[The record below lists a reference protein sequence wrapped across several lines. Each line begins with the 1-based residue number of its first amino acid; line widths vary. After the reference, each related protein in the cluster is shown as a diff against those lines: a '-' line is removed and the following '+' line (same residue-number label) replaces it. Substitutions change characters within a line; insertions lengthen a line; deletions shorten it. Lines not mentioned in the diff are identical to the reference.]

1 MNNYKI
7 LFMGTSSFAVPIL
20 NELVNLNQS
29 IIKVFTSPPKK
40 ANRGMKNTESPV
52 SCAAQ
57 ALNLELE
64 HPKNLKDELTI
75 NSIKAMNLDLIIVI
89 AYGFIIPKE
98 ILRIP
103 KYGCY
108 NLHASILPRWRG
120 AAPIQRS
127 IIEGDQVSGVSF
139 IKIDEGLDTGDI
151 VLTDKIEIE
160 KNDTQESLSTNL
172 AKLGVKN
179 LSKFLN
185 LFNHKIDFDKQDNDF
200 ACYAYKILKSETRIN
215 WDETAELID
224 RKIRA
229 FNPNPGAWFEL
240 NGKRIK
246 VFEVEIS
253 DGKGNPG
260 EILNDEFEIA
270 CGQGSLK
277 LKIIQKEGKNKS
289 TVKSFLLGNQALI
302 GNKLD

>member
-20 NELVNLNQS
+20 NELVNLNQN
-29 IIKVFTSPPKK
+29 IIKVFTSPSKK

-52 SCAAQ
+52 SCAAK

-64 HPKNLKDELTI
+64 YPKNLKDELII
-75 NSIKAMNLDLIIVI
+75 NSLKAMNLDLIIVI

-98 ILRIP
+98 ILNIP

-127 IIEGDQVSGVSF
+127 IIEGDQVSGISF

-151 VLTDKIEIE
+151 VLSDKIEIL

-172 AKLGVKN
+172 AELGVRN
-179 LSKFLN
+179 LSKFLD
-185 LFNHKIDFDKQDNDF
+185 LFNHKIDFDKQNNDF
-200 ACYAYKILKSETRIN
+200 TCYANKILKSETRIN
-215 WDETAELID
+215 WSETAELID

-229 FNPNPGAWFEL
+229 FNPKPGAWFVM

-246 VFEVEIS
+246 IFEAEIS

-270 CGQGSLK
+270 CGKGSLK
-277 LKIIQKEGKNKS
+277 LKILQKEGKNKS
-289 TVKSFLLGNQALI
+289 AIKSFLLGNQTLI
-302 GNKLD
+302 GSKLD

>member
-20 NELVNLNQS
+20 NELVNLNQN
-29 IIKVFTSPPKK
+29 IIKVFTSPSKK

-52 SCAAQ
+52 SCAAK

-64 HPKNLKDELTI
+64 YPKNLKDELII
-75 NSIKAMNLDLIIVI
+75 NSLKAMNLDLIIVI

-98 ILRIP
+98 ILNIP

-151 VLTDKIEIE
+151 VLSDKIEIL

-172 AKLGVKN
+172 AELGVRN
-179 LSKFLN
+179 LSKFLD
-185 LFNHKIDFDKQDNDF
+185 LFNHKIDFDKQNNDF
-200 ACYAYKILKSETRIN
+200 TCYANKILKSETRIN
-215 WDETAELID
+215 WSETAELIE

-229 FNPNPGAWFEL
+229 FNPKPGAWFVM

-246 VFEVEIS
+246 IFEAEIS

-270 CGQGSLK
+270 CGKGSLK
-277 LKIIQKEGKNKS
+277 LKILQKEGKNKS
-289 TVKSFLLGNQALI
+289 AIKSFLLGNQTLI
-302 GNKLD
+302 GSKLD

>member
-20 NELVNLNQS
+20 NELVNLNQN
-29 IIKVFTSPPKK
+29 IIKVFTSPSKK
-40 ANRGMKNTESPV
+40 ANRGMKNTESPA
-52 SCAAQ
+52 SCAAK

-64 HPKNLKDELTI
+64 YPKNLKDELII
-75 NSIKAMNLDLIIVI
+75 NSLKAMNLDLIIVI

-98 ILRIP
+98 ILNIP

-151 VLTDKIEIE
+151 VLSDKIEIL

-172 AKLGVKN
+172 AELGVRN
-179 LSKFLN
+179 LSKFLD
-185 LFNHKIDFDKQDNDF
+185 LFNHKIDFDKQNNDF
-200 ACYAYKILKSETRIN
+200 TCYANKILKSETRIN
-215 WDETAELID
+215 WSETAELID

-229 FNPNPGAWFEL
+229 FNPKPGAWFEM

-246 VFEVEIS
+246 IFEAEIS

-270 CGQGSLK
+270 CGKGSLK
-277 LKIIQKEGKNKS
+277 LKILQKEGKNKS
-289 TVKSFLLGNQALI
+289 AIKLFLLGNQTLI
-302 GNKLD
+302 GSKLD

>member
-20 NELVNLNQS
+20 NELVNLNQN
-29 IIKVFTSPPKK
+29 IIKVFTSPSKK

-52 SCAAQ
+52 SCAAK

-64 HPKNLKDELTI
+64 YPKNLKDELII
-75 NSIKAMNLDLIIVI
+75 NSLKAMNLDLIIVI

-98 ILRIP
+98 ILNIP

-151 VLTDKIEIE
+151 VLSDKIEIL

-172 AKLGVKN
+172 AELGVRN
-179 LSKFLN
+179 LSKFLD
-185 LFNHKIDFDKQDNDF
+185 LFNHKIDFDKQNNDF
-200 ACYAYKILKSETRIN
+200 TCYANKILKSETRIN
-215 WDETAELID
+215 WSETAELID

-229 FNPNPGAWFEL
+229 FNPKPGAWFVM

-246 VFEVEIS
+246 IFEAEIS

-270 CGQGSLK
+270 CGKGSLK
-277 LKIIQKEGKNKS
+277 LKILQKEGKNKS
-289 TVKSFLLGNQALI
+289 AIKLFLLGNQTLI
-302 GNKLD
+302 GSKLD

>member
-20 NELVNLNQS
+20 NELVNLNQN
-29 IIKVFTSPPKK
+29 IIKVFTSPSKK

-52 SCAAQ
+52 SCAAK

-64 HPKNLKDELTI
+64 YPKNLKDELII
-75 NSIKAMNLDLIIVI
+75 NSLKAMNLDLIIVI

-98 ILRIP
+98 ILNIP

-151 VLTDKIEIE
+151 VLSDKIEIL

-172 AKLGVKN
+172 AELGVKN
-179 LSKFLN
+179 LSKFLD
-185 LFNHKIDFDKQDNDF
+185 LFNYKIDFDKQNNDF
-200 ACYAYKILKSETRIN
+200 TCYANKILKSETRIN
-215 WDETAELID
+215 WSETAELID

-229 FNPNPGAWFEL
+229 FNPKPGAWFVM

-246 VFEVEIS
+246 IFEAEIS

-270 CGQGSLK
+270 CGKVSLK
-277 LKIIQKEGKNKS
+277 LKILQKEGKNKS
-289 TVKSFLLGNQALI
+289 AIKSFLLGNQTLI
-302 GNKLD
+302 GSKLD

>member
-1 MNNYKI
+1 
-7 LFMGTSSFAVPIL
+7 MGTSSFAVPIL
-20 NELVNLNQS
+20 NELVNLNQN
-29 IIKVFTSPPKK
+29 IIKVFTSPSKK

-52 SCAAQ
+52 SCAAK

-64 HPKNLKDELTI
+64 YPKNLKDELII
-75 NSIKAMNLDLIIVI
+75 NSLKAMNLDLIIVI

-98 ILRIP
+98 ILNIP

-151 VLTDKIEIE
+151 VLSDKIEIL

-172 AKLGVKN
+172 AELGVRN
-179 LSKFLN
+179 LSKFLD
-185 LFNHKIDFDKQDNDF
+185 LFNHKIDFDKQNNDF
-200 ACYAYKILKSETRIN
+200 TCYANKILKSETRIN
-215 WDETAELID
+215 WSETAELID

-229 FNPNPGAWFEL
+229 FNPKPGAWFEM

-246 VFEVEIS
+246 IFEAEIS

-270 CGQGSLK
+270 CGKGSLK
-277 LKIIQKEGKNKS
+277 LKILQKEGKNKS
-289 TVKSFLLGNQALI
+289 AIKSFLLGNQTLI
-302 GNKLD
+302 GSKLD

>member
-1 MNNYKI
+1 
-7 LFMGTSSFAVPIL
+7 MGTSSFAVPIL
-20 NELVNLNQS
+20 NELVNLNQN
-29 IIKVFTSPPKK
+29 IIKVFTSPSKK

-52 SCAAQ
+52 SCAAK

-64 HPKNLKDELTI
+64 YPKNLKDELII
-75 NSIKAMNLDLIIVI
+75 NSLKAMNLDLIIVI

-98 ILRIP
+98 ILNIP

-151 VLTDKIEIE
+151 VLSDKIEIL

-172 AKLGVKN
+172 AELGVRN
-179 LSKFLN
+179 LSKFLD
-185 LFNHKIDFDKQDNDF
+185 LFNHKIDFDKQNNDF
-200 ACYAYKILKSETRIN
+200 TCYANKILKSETRIN
-215 WDETAELID
+215 WSETAELID

-229 FNPNPGAWFEL
+229 FNPKPGAWFVM

-246 VFEVEIS
+246 IFEAEIS

-270 CGQGSLK
+270 CGKGSLK
-277 LKIIQKEGKNKS
+277 LKILQKEGKNKS
-289 TVKSFLLGNQALI
+289 AIKSFLLGNQTLI
-302 GNKLD
+302 GSKLD

>member
-20 NELVNLNQS
+20 NELVNLNQN
-29 IIKVFTSPPKK
+29 IIKVFTSPSKK

-52 SCAAQ
+52 SCAAK

-64 HPKNLKDELTI
+64 YPKNLKDELII
-75 NSIKAMNLDLIIVI
+75 NSLKAMNLDLIIVI

-98 ILRIP
+98 ILNIP

-151 VLTDKIEIE
+151 VLSDKIEIL

-172 AKLGVKN
+172 AELGVRN
-179 LSKFLN
+179 LSKFLD
-185 LFNHKIDFDKQDNDF
+185 LFNHKIDFDKQNNDF
-200 ACYAYKILKSETRIN
+200 TCYANKILKSETRIN
-215 WDETAELID
+215 WSETAELID

-229 FNPNPGAWFEL
+229 FNPKPGAWFVM

-246 VFEVEIS
+246 IFEAEIS

-270 CGQGSLK
+270 CGKGSLK
-277 LKIIQKEGKNKS
+277 LKILQKEGKNKS
-289 TVKSFLLGNQALI
+289 AIKSFLLGNQTLI
-302 GNKLD
+302 GSKLD

>member
-20 NELVNLNQS
+20 NELVNLNQN
-29 IIKVFTSPPKK
+29 IIKVFTAPSKK

-52 SCAAQ
+52 SCAAK

-64 HPKNLKDELTI
+64 YPKNLKDELII
-75 NSIKAMNLDLIIVI
+75 NSLKAMNLDLIIVI

-98 ILRIP
+98 ILNIP

-151 VLTDKIEIE
+151 VLSDKIEIL
-160 KNDTQESLSTNL
+160 KNDTQDSLSTNL
-172 AKLGVKN
+172 AELGVRN
-179 LSKFLN
+179 LSKFLD
-185 LFNHKIDFDKQDNDF
+185 LFNHKIDFDKQNNDLT
-200 ACYAYKILKSETRIN
+200 CYANKILKSETRIN
-215 WDETAELID
+215 WSETAELID

-229 FNPNPGAWFEL
+229 FNPKPGAWFVM

-246 VFEVEIS
+246 IFEAEIS

-270 CGQGSLK
+270 CGKGSLK
-277 LKIIQKEGKNKS
+277 LKILQKEGKNKS
-289 TVKSFLLGNQALI
+289 AIKSFLLGNQTLI
-302 GNKLD
+302 GSKLD